1 MKYKI
6 FNEDCI
12 KTMERLSE
20 KGLKVDVILTS
31 PPYNISRVVNTENA
45 LTDHHNK
52 YKYYKDNKKDED
64 YLNLDIGSIQ
74 GFDNIKQF
82 FIENKDIFMDN
93 KKVITFDIETKN
105 LNLRNNVLLGFGIG
119 FSKTKS
125 RYIITRDLSIKQLKT
140 LFKVFNKFK
149 CKIALHNSYFDI
161 SQLNYM
167 LGFKIKWDFCTY
179 IMAHCLH
186 TDILLRAEDKD
197 RGTSLSLKEL
207 CKFYYN
213 ELYGYEDELEKEKMR
228 ICKEKG
234 IIKDKFTYD
243 MFSDETLVP
252 YGNYDVLV
260 TYALYESFMKEIKDN
275 VKNGWEKLPYL
286 LDLKHKVTNI
296 YINAKVKGIRVD
308 RKKVLELNNQ
318 WNEIL
323 QKNYNEIINNKEIK
337 DTENLLYMREYK
349 KVIDKRQ
356 LEFEKKLNDRL
367 EKIKQ
372 GKYTKEKLLKDKEKV
387 NQLTLKMLENIENK
401 SKFNLKSPNHKA
413 TLFIDVMGLTPIK
426 YNEPNKRTGEK
437 TPKTDKEFMKKYSHI
452 PLVDKIRE
460 YALYVKGVD
469 GFLGVNDESGEK
481 GLWNLTS
488 DDYPFNHPNSNLQ
501 GTITHRV
508 AQNSINLQ
516 QLPSRGDLS
525 VLKKCIIPLQDNHR
539 IIALDYSS
547 CELYIL
553 GALSEEPNL
562 VNAIKD
568 GLDLHSNM
576 AYEVWGGTTIL
587 EKDKL
592 EEIETY
598 LQRNV
603 GGHREQSLTLADLSI
618 SLTEKLAVI
627 RDLMGDMRYNAKSI
641 NFGTPYGI
649 GAKGLA
655 ENMKKSVKEAEKM
668 LDEYM
673 SKNVKIK
680 EFMDKNKDF
689 LCKNGYVEGTHGQR
703 LYMNNSKGVNW
714 RELKDWKYEDKKY
727 ILEELRKSTN
737 YIIQSENAMVIYE
750 ALVRFDKKI
759 KELGWENDVF
769 ILTTIYD
776 ACYLSVDK
784 KISDKEIKKVLTEV
798 FEVWYNKDVKFKI
811 DVESGQNF
819 KDLQPI
825 E

>member
-1 MKYKI
+1 MY
-6 FNEDCI
+6 E
-12 KTMERLSE
+12 
-20 KGLKVDVILTS
+20 
-31 PPYNISRVVNTENA
+31 
-45 LTDHHNK
+45 H
-52 YKYYKDNKKDED
+52 
-64 YLNLDIGSIQ
+64 LNLDIGSIQ

-82 FIENKDIFMDN
+82 FIDNKDIFIDKN
-93 KKVITFDIETKN
+93 KVITFDIETKF
-105 LNLRNNVLLGFGIG
+105 LNLKDNKLLGFGIG

-125 RYIITRDLSIKQLKT
+125 RYIITRDLSLKELKT
-140 LFKVFNKFK
+140 IFNTFNKFK
-149 CKIALHNSYFDI
+149 CKVVLHNSYFDI

-167 LGFKIKWDFCTY
+167 LGMEIKWDFCTY

-197 RGTSLSLKEL
+197 KGTSLSLKEL

-213 ELYGYEDELEKEKMR
+213 ELYGYEDELEKEKMK

-234 IIKDKFTYD
+234 ITKDKFTYD
-243 MFSDETLVP
+243 MFSDETLIP

-260 TYALYESFMKEIKDN
+260 TYVLFEGFSNEIKEN
-275 VKNGWEKLPYL
+275 IKNGWNKLTYL
-286 LDLKHKVTNI
+286 LDLKHKVTRI
-296 YINAKVKGIRVD
+296 YIKAKVKGIRVD
-308 RKKVLELNNQ
+308 RNKVLELNNEWNKILESN
-318 WNEIL
+318 WNEIM
-323 QKNYNEIINNKEIK
+323 QDERIK
-337 DTENLLYMREYK
+337 QVEMLLYKTNYDKIIRER
-349 KVIDKRQ
+349 V
-356 LEFEKKLNDRL
+356 
-367 EKIKQ
+367 IKQ
-372 GKYTKEKLLKDKEKV
+372 FSKIEKYSKEYEMNNLGIQSKENYLSSKYDLDFMI
-387 NQLTLKMLENIENK
+387 NSLDSKAKKTAFTLTNKMLENIKDK
-401 SKFNLKSPNHKA
+401 STFNLKSANHKKL
-413 TLFIDVMGLTPIK
+413 LFVDVMGLKPLK
-426 YNEPNKRTGEK
+426 YNEKNEKTGER
-437 TPKTDKEFMKKYSHI
+437 TPKTDKEFLGAYSYI

-460 YALYVKGVD
+460 YALYLKGVD
-469 GFLGVNDESGEK
+469 GFLGVNDKNEEK

-488 DDYPFNHPNSNLQ
+488 EEYPFNHPNSNLQ

-516 QLPSRGDLS
+516 QLPSRGNLS

-539 IIALDYSS
+539 IVALDYSS

-576 AYEVWGGTTIL
+576 AYGVWGDTTIL
-587 EKDKL
+587 EKSKL
-592 EEIETY
+592 EEIENY

-603 GGHREQSLTLADLSI
+603 WGQIERSLTLADLSI
-618 SLTEKLAVI
+618 GLTEKLSI
-627 RDLMGDMRYNAKSI
+627 IKDLMGDMRYNAKSI
-641 NFGTPYGI
+641 NFGVPYGI

-655 ENMKKSVKEAEKM
+655 ENIKKPVKEAEKM

-680 EFMDKNKDF
+680 EFMDNNKDF

-703 LYMNNSKGVNW
+703 LYMKNSKGVNW
-714 RELKDWKYEDKKY
+714 RELNNWKYEDKKY

-737 YIIQSENAMVIYE
+737 YIIQSENAMVMYE
-750 ALVRFDKKI
+750 ALIRLDKKI
-759 KELGWENDVF
+759 KELGWENKVF
-769 ILTTIYD
+769 LLTTIYD
-776 ACYLSVDK
+776 ACYLSVDNS
-784 KISDKEIKKVLTEV
+784 ISNEEIKKVLTNV

-811 DVESGQNF
+811 DVDSGQNF

>member
-1 MKYKI
+1 MY
-6 FNEDCI
+6 EQ
-12 KTMERLSE
+12 
-20 KGLKVDVILTS
+20 
-31 PPYNISRVVNTENA
+31 
-45 LTDHHNK
+45 
-52 YKYYKDNKKDED
+52 
-64 YLNLDIGSIQ
+64 LNLDIGSIQ
-74 GFDNIKQF
+74 GFENIKQF
-82 FIENKDIFMDN
+82 FIENKDVFMN
-93 KKVITFDIETKN
+93 SKKVITFDIETKH

-125 RYIITRDLSIKQLKT
+125 KYIITRELNIKQLRT

-186 TDILLRAEDKD
+186 TDILLRAEGKD
-197 RGTSLSLKEL
+197 RATSLSLKEL

-234 IIKDKFTYD
+234 ITKDKFTYD

-296 YINAKVKGIRVD
+296 YINAKVKGIKVD
-308 RKKVLELNNQ
+308 RQKVLELNNQ

-323 QKNYNEIINNKEIK
+323 EKNYSEIINTKEIK

-387 NQLTLKMLENIENK
+387 NQLTLKMLENIESK

-413 TLFIDVMGLTPIK
+413 TLFIDVMGLTLIK
-426 YNEPNKRTGEK
+426 YNEPNKKTGEK
-437 TPKTDKEFMKKYSHI
+437 TPKIDKEFMKKYSYI
-452 PLVDKIRE
+452 PLVDRIRE
-460 YALYVKGVD
+460 YALYIKGVD

-525 VLKKCIIPLQDNHR
+525 VLKKCIIPLEENHR

-562 VNAIKD
+562 VKAIKG

-576 AYEVWGGTTIL
+576 AYGVWGDTTIL

-603 GGHREQSLTLADLSI
+603 GGQIERRLTLADLSI
-618 SLTEKLAVI
+618 GLTEKLSII

-641 NFGTPYGI
+641 NFGVPYGI
-649 GAKGLA
+649 SAKGLA
-655 ENMKKSVKEAEKM
+655 EDMKKSVKEAEKM
-668 LDEYM
+668 LNEYM
-673 SKNVKIK
+673 SKNIKIK
-680 EFMDKNKDF
+680 EFMDNNKDF

-703 LYMNNSKGVNW
+703 LYMNNSKGVDW

-750 ALVRFDKKI
+750 ALIRLDKKI
-759 KELGWENDVF
+759 KELGWENKVF
-769 ILTTIYD
+769 LLTTIYD
-776 ACYLSVDK
+776 ACYLSVDNE
-784 KISDKEIKKVLTEV
+784 ISDKEIKKVLTEV